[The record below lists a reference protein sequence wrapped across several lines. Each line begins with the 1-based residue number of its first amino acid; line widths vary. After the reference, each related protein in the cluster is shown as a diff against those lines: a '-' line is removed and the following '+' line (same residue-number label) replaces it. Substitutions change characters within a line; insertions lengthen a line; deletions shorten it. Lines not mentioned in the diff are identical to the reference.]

1 MRCFRQQLP
10 RPRTNTPSPLTF
22 APADGHCRCQGARG
36 GNFPTIFQNYTI
48 NNVHCA
54 HVSGTALYVDGLT
67 EMPIRDV
74 VMRNV
79 RVDQAKKA
87 TDFKNA
93 VGFEFTGVEVNGKP
107 VNAPP
112 ERASAVGMASPAPP
126 PAGCRPAMGM
136 KCGLPHWTP
145 AVHTIPRCY
154 MTGGKAATIFLLVV
168 AFFQECQPCRCEQGR
183 TISRGRCGTSR
194 RRRGT

>member
-1 MRCFRQQLP
+1 MITGMIGILEMTFGELP
-10 RPRTNTPSPLTF
+10 RCGARSAPARMADGRRPRARQMRALTRLPSPSVPALR
-22 APADGHCRCQGARG
+22 APRG

-93 VGFEFTGVEVNGKP
+93 VGFEFTGVEVNNKP
-107 VNAPP
+107 VSAPP
-112 ERASAVGMASPAPP
+112 SAAAVATSL
-126 PAGCRPAMGM
+126 AGCRPAMGM
-136 KCGLPHWTP
+136 K
-145 AVHTIPRCY
+145 
-154 MTGGKAATIFLLVV
+154 
-168 AFFQECQPCRCEQGR
+168 
-183 TISRGRCGTSR
+183 
-194 RRRGT
+194 